1 MFIDLW
7 TLVQWI
13 HDGFLLLLILGAI
26 YLFGLTLAA
35 LWLEWNMTN
44 RDVIES
50 HNQKPL
56 HHFLVLVPAHN
67 EERSILST
75 LQSLKRL
82 NYPKDRIQIVVIS
95 DNSDDATSDIS
106 RAAGAKVLER
116 TDPHH
121 RGKGFALRFGFSEM
135 LNDPDWDA
143 CVVIDADSELEPQT
157 LRVLNGYLHQKGD
170 VFQLNDQIV
179 PRADSWSSEITRLG
193 FFLYNYIRPM
203 GKRALGFPVGLRG
216 NGMCFRRSVIQTYP
230 WQAFSLAEDLEFGL
244 YLITNGVDPI
254 FVPEATV
261 LAKMPTH
268 AEDAVSQ
275 RRRWEMGR
283 WPLFRVYTGKLLVR
297 RGIRSVET
305 LIDLFIP
312 PLVHFVGLIGVG
324 WVLWIIAEWGMGMNL
339 SRFSFSG
346 WGWLITGSLLLGH
359 VGLSLRSNRADAG
372 LRRALLFAPKYILWK
387 ARVYLMTVFK
397 GREKVWVRTT
407 RR

>member
-1 MFIDLW
+1 MLIELW
-7 TLVQWI
+7 SLIQWI
-13 HDGFLLLLILGAI
+13 HDGVLLLLFFGSL

-35 LWLEWNMTN
+35 LWSEWNMAKK
-44 RDVIES
+44 DAEGP
-50 HNQKPL
+50 HNHVPL
-56 HHFLVLVPAHN
+56 HHFLILVPAHN
-67 EERSILST
+67 EECSILST
-75 LQSLKRL
+75 LQSLKSLDYPL
-82 NYPKDRIQIVVIS
+82 NYFQVVVIS

-121 RGKGFALRFGFSEM
+121 RGKGYALRFGFID
-135 LNDPDWDA
+135 LLKNPDWDA
-143 CVVIDADSELEPQT
+143 CVVIDADSELEPHT
-157 LRVLNGYLHQKGD
+157 LRVLDTYLHQKGD

-179 PRADSWSSEITRLG
+179 PRIDSWSSEITRLG
-193 FFLYNYIRPM
+193 FFLYNYIRPL

-216 NGMCFRRSVIQTYP
+216 NGMCFRRSVIHKYP
-230 WQAFSLAEDLEFGL
+230 WEAFSLAEDLEFGL
-244 YLITNGVDPI
+244 HLITNGVDPI

-268 AEDAVSQ
+268 AQDAVSQ

-283 WPLFRVYTGKLLVR
+283 WPLFRVYTGKLLTR

-305 LIDLFIP
+305 LVDLFIP
-312 PLVHFVGLIGVG
+312 PLVHFLGLIGVG
-324 WVLWIIAEWGMGMNL
+324 WFLWAIADWGIGLNP
-339 SRFSFSG
+339 SHTSFSG

-359 VGLSLRSNRADAG
+359 LGLSLSSRKADPG
-372 LRRALLFAPKYILWK
+372 LKRALLFAPKYILWK
-387 ARVYLMTVFK
+387 ARVYLITLFK